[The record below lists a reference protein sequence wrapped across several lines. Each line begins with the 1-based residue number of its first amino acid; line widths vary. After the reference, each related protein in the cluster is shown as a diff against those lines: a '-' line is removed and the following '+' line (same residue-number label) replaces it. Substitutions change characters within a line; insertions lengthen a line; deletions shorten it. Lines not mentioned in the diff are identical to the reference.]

1 MPTKCLGKDMF
12 KMTYCLR
19 SIVFTN
25 EDLFH
30 NLQLPRQNSTYKT
43 VGVREQCVE
52 SDIIALETPGAFLLQ
67 QGYKA
72 IIILGGLNSVYAVD
86 ALLYD
91 PPIFMLRSFSAGN
104 FYGKQIPNKELG
116 GTVERK
122 DVRDGQFEIQVEM
135 ECLLLK
141 GLETR
146 QMVLLTHG
154 DSVDRVAE
162 GLRCVVKSLRHIISA
177 IAEITES
184 SSMI

>member
-43 VGVREQCVE
+43 SQRTMCGIL
-52 SDIIALETPGAFLLQ
+52 DIIALETPGAFLLQ

-72 IIILGGLNSVYAVD
+72 IIISGGLNSVYAVD

-91 PPIFMLRSFSAGN
+91 PAIFMLRSFSAGN

-135 ECLLLK
+135 ECLLFK

-146 QMVLLTHG
+146 HMVLLTHG